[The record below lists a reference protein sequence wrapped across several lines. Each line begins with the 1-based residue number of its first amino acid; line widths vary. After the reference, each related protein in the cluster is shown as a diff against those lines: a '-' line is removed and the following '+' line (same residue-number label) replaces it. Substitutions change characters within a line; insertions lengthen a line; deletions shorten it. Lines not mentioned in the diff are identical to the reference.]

1 MYGLGEEKMKAVIT
15 RVTSAS
21 VLIQKKIVG
30 KINCG
35 LLILLGVERNDETND
50 VKKLVKKIITL
61 RVFNDNKGMNKDIM
75 EVSGEALVI
84 SQFTLCANTKK
95 GCRPSFN
102 EAESPIRA
110 AKLYN
115 DFCTLLNKNVPVQTG
130 SFGAHM
136 QINSIN
142 DGPVTI
148 ILNTKE

>member
-1 MYGLGEEKMKAVIT
+1 
-15 RVTSAS
+15 
-21 VLIQKKIVG
+21 
-30 KINCG
+30 
-35 LLILLGVERNDETND
+35 
-50 VKKLVKKIITL
+50 
-61 RVFNDNKGMNKDIM
+61 MNKDIM

>member
-1 MYGLGEEKMKAVIT
+1 MKAVIS

-21 VLIQKKIVG
+21 VVIQKKIVG
-30 KINCG
+30 KINDG
-35 LLILLGVERNDETND
+35 LLIFLGIERNDEIMD
-50 VKKLVKKIITL
+50 VNKLVKKIITL
-61 RVFNDNKGMNKDIM
+61 RIFNDEKGMNKSITDI
-75 EVSGEALVI
+75 SGKALVI

-102 EAESPIRA
+102 EAKSPLRA
-110 AKLYN
+110 VTLYD
-115 DFCTLLNKNVPVQTG
+115 DFCNLLNKNIPVETG
-130 SFGAHM
+130 EFGAQM